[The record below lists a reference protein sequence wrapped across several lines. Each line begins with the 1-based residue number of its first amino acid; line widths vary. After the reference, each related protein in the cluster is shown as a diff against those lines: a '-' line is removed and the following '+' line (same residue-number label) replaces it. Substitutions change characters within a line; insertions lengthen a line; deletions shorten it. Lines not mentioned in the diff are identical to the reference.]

1 MTTDSSRRARRVRT
15 PGLTAC
21 RLCAGETLG
30 PADTLDGGQLARL
43 RQIEARGLARL
54 TLADCLDECER
65 GDVVVARPRPGQHRV
80 TARPVWFERL
90 AGDELTCELASWLE
104 AGGPGNAEVPTVLRV
119 LQLRRDI

>member
-1 MTTDSSRRARRVRT
+1 MTADSSRARGVRT

-21 RLCAGETLG
+21 SLCAGETLG

-54 TLADCLDECER
+54 TLSDCLDECER
-65 GDVVVARPRPGQHRV
+65 GDVVVARPRPAQRGV

-90 AGDELTCELASWLE
+90 AGEELTCELASWLE
-104 AGGPGNAEVPTVLRV
+104 AGGPGGADVPPALRA
-119 LQLRRDI
+119 LQIRRDA